1 MDFARLRSF
10 VMRHRTSLKD
20 LSILIVAFLVGMYW
34 VFEYDIF
41 KNSDGVSVHERTIE
55 LDEALLLGGIMT
67 FGLLV
72 FSIRR

>member
-1 MDFARLRSF
+1 MDFARMRSF